1 MFGYRQKR
9 CAAIAPC
16 GLPCNALYVIA
27 RSCLQRRGN
36 LPEGTPYCLRRDVAY
51 AAMCA
56 FWQAMCANA
65 AMCVF
70 DTL

>member
-1 MFGYRQKR
+1 MFDLDTTLCRHCPSWSSVQR
-9 CAAIAPC
+9 T
-16 GLPCNALYVIA
+16 YVIA